1 MSTINLTVQVG
12 MDTEELLRAVGER
25 ELLWLRRFGKPR
37 YPREPLY
44 REVYNNQ
51 VVDPQVQINHLLN
64 YLKIAPHLVPQ
75 AEELNVPTIRYP
87 DLSPNNIFISNS
99 GDITGI
105 LDWQNTTIIPLFLQ
119 AKIPKHFQ
127 NYGDDDSENFRRPRL
142 PEDFGALSESDKE
155 YEMELYRRRQVHYF
169 YVGFT
174 SRYNKPYFNALQNY
188 NLVLRNQLYTTAGQP

>member
-75 AEELNVPTIRYP
+75 AEELNVPTIRHP

-127 NYGDDDSENFRRPRL
+127 NYGDDDSENFRRQRL

-174 SRYNKPYFNALQNY
+174 SRYNKPHFNALQNY